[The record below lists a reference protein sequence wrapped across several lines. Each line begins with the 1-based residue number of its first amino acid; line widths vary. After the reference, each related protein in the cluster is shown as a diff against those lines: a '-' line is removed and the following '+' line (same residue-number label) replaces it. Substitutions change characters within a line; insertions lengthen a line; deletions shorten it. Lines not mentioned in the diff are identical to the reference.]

1 MTIEDIIA
9 NDLVEDIRTGTALDD
24 SKELIGFV
32 GDVLPNI
39 EFSICNRSMLGFE
52 FEQPTTNPNC
62 AILEIGVWKDGY
74 KSATNIFWKSKQA
87 SSFYFG
93 LDAEDKTS
101 LSNPSANI
109 YILQKDLASLQDVKA
124 FAMSKDIS
132 QFDFIMFDQEYSVN
146 EMLEAWRITEHLA
159 PGGTIAVHDVHYH
172 PGPKKLVE
180 ALDPDK
186 FDVKITCTHK
196 IMDYGLAFIKRK

>member
-1 MTIEDIIA
+1 MTIDDIIA

-24 SKELIGFV
+24 SKELIDFT

-52 FEQPTTNPNC
+52 FEQPSTNPNC
-62 AILEIGVWKDGY
+62 AILEIGVWKDDF
-74 KSATNIFWKSKQA
+74 KSSTNIFWKSKQS

-93 LDAEDKTS
+93 VDSIDKTS
-101 LSNPSANI
+101 LSNPAANI
-109 YILQKDLASLQDVKA
+109 FVLQKDLSNLQDVIA
-124 FAMSKDIS
+124 FAASKDVN
-132 QFDFIMFDQEYSVN
+132 QFDFILFDQEYSVN
-146 EMLEAWRITEHLA
+146 EMLEAWRITEYLA
-159 PGGTIAVHDVHYH
+159 PGGIIAVHDVHYH

-180 ALDPDK
+180 ALDPGK
-186 FDVKITCTHK
+186 FDVKIQCTHK